1 MALRADDVDLGRDRD
16 LVLCAQS
23 GDDDAFEDL
32 YRRYFARL
40 YRFCLRRVGD
50 PHEAEELTQEAF
62 TRAYG
67 ALPRLAGERRFYPW
81 LSVIASRLCV
91 DAFRRRARSEPTAVV
106 DLGVLEGGHEDVDNG
121 ADVDLLGRALDR
133 LTPRHRHVLT
143 LREQEGWSY
152 QHIADHYEVS
162 LGTVEALLHRAR
174 KALRREF
181 EVLAGGDARRAAG
194 LPVLG
199 WLARR
204 LDQARN
210 RFGGWETAWT
220 PALGQAMAAT
230 VVAVGTVVG
239 GVGAAGHAP
248 VVLPTSPIAEVRAA
262 PSGEPAPA
270 VEPAPARSSAPASGA
285 AAAADGT
292 APPATSGGTVLV
304 TGTSVEKG
312 PEMKQRA
319 EDGPSTV
326 EAEDD
331 GEMGTD
337 PRTLARQV
345 VESVDHYV
353 DEFQEDE

>member
-23 GDDDAFEDL
+23 GNDDAFEDL

-91 DAFRRRARSEPTAVV
+91 DAFRRRARSEPTPVV
-106 DLGVLEGGHEDVDNG
+106 DLGVLEGGHEDVDDG

-133 LTPRHRHVLT
+133 LTPRHRHVLK

-181 EVLAGGDARRAAG
+181 EALAGGDARRAAG

-210 RFGGWETAWT
+210 RFGGWETAWA
-220 PALGQAMAAT
+220 PIVGNAVVAT
-230 VVAVGTVVG
+230 VVVVG
-239 GVGAAGHAP
+239 STVGNPSPPAGASVPMTP
-248 VVLPTSPIAEVRAA
+248 VVAVSEA
-262 PSGEPAPA
+262 PAPA
-270 VEPAPARSSAPASGA
+270 AAASPAVRPSPARATGAGSRATTPASPVGTTVVAAGGA
-285 AAAADGT
+285 SIGT
-292 APPATSGGTVLV
+292 GDQYR
-304 TGTSVEKG
+304 E
-312 PEMKQRA
+312 RA
-319 EDGPSTV
+319 ENGPSTV
-326 EAEDD
+326 GADE
-331 GEMGTD
+331 GGGQFGTD
-337 PRTLARQV
+337 PRNLAR
-345 VESVDHYV
+345 EAIGTVDHYM
-353 DEFQEDE
+353 DKFQEDE